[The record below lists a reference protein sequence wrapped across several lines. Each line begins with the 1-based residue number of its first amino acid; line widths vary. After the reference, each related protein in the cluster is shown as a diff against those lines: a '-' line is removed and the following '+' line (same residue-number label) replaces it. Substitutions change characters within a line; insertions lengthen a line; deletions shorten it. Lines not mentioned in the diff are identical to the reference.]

1 MLTALLSLVLSQSVV
16 MDVTVVDK
24 KGVPVTGLTAAD
36 FVVLE
41 DAKPVRVSAVDSV
54 SVSPEAADGRIAVLF
69 MDDSTPSPTG
79 EGKHAREIAHHFIDA
94 LGPTDV
100 AGVLFAAGASGVQAL
115 TTDRV
120 SLRAAVNR
128 FEARVGN
135 WSTSNSDTGNR
146 LVRGGFDRYDSG
158 SIALYRTTLQS
169 LYRLIGRL
177 SVIENRRKAIV
188 MISSGVPFTP
198 PDPRKLAV
206 DDPTGTADAVLEDM
220 RMVIRA
226 AQMARVTIYTVDP
239 GGLRLAVAALDEVT
253 SLTAEAP
260 APRVA
265 AVGRPN
271 QAFLRSLSINT
282 GGFATV
288 NTNDTRAAATG
299 IMKDLSG
306 YYLIRFDSDQA
317 DDRFRAV
324 SIRVNRPGVTVRA
337 RPGYWPS
344 R

>member
-1 MLTALLSLVLSQSVV
+1 MLSALLLLLSQSVV
-16 MDVTVVDK
+16 MDVSVVDK
-24 KGVPVTGLTAAD
+24 KGVPVPGLTAAD

-41 DAKPVRVSAVDSV
+41 DAKPVRVTAVESITVSSADA
-54 SVSPEAADGRIAVLF
+54 EGRVAVLF

-79 EGKHAREIAHHFIDA
+79 EGRQAREIAHHFINA
-94 LGPTDV
+94 LGPSDV
-100 AGVLFAAGASGVQAL
+100 AGVLFAAGASGVQSL

-128 FEARVGN
+128 FESRVGN
-135 WSTSNSDTGNR
+135 WTTNNAENR
-146 LVRGGFDRYDSG
+146 GRLERGGFDRYDSA
-158 SIALYRTTLQS
+158 SISLYRTTLQS
-169 LYRLIGRL
+169 LVRLIGRL

-188 MISSGVPFTP
+188 MISSGIPFTP

-220 RMVIRA
+220 RTVIRL

-239 GGLRLAVAALDEVT
+239 GGLRLAASAFDEVT

-260 APRVA
+260 APRVTA
-265 AVGRPN
+265 LGKAN

-288 NTNDTRAAATG
+288 NTNETRAAATE
-299 IMKDLSG
+299 IMKDLGG
-306 YYLIRFDSDQA
+306 YYMIRFDSDQA
-317 DDRFRAV
+317 IDRFRPV
-324 SIRVNRPGVTVRA
+324 TVKVNRPGVTVRA
-337 RPGYWPS
+337 RPGYWPY